1 MPALIL
7 LVATDKM
14 VLQRTEDL
22 LSEAGYLV
30 AAVNTFERAKVLL
43 DSVSPDLL
51 IADVRLDA
59 FSGLHIAVRSRIDH
73 PLLPVII
80 THASPDPVLENEAT
94 RQGAT
99 FIVKP
104 LENPEFVR
112 RVKAAIEQH
121 GRRQPTIRRWP
132 RKRVARAVEAELAA
146 SPARICDVSYGG
158 LRLAFDDER
167 RLPEVFEVT
176 VPQVGLTVNARPV
189 WTSRSPTSDEF
200 WCGAEVLDAGAT
212 EASSWRDF
220 VDAT

>member
-7 LVATDKM
+7 LVATDKT
-14 VLQRTEDL
+14 VLQRTDNL

-43 DSVSPDLL
+43 DSLHPDLL
-51 IADVRLDA
+51 VADVRLGA
-59 FSGLHIAVRSRIDH
+59 FNGLHLAVRSRIAH

-80 THASPDPVLENEAT
+80 THASPDPVIENEAK
-94 RQGAT
+94 RQGAA

-112 RVKAAIEQH
+112 RVKAALEQY
-121 GRRQPTIRRWP
+121 GRRQPKIRRWP
-132 RKRVARAVEAELAA
+132 RKRVAAVVEAEFAA

-158 LRLAFDDER
+158 LRLAFGDER
-167 RLPEVFEVT
+167 RLPEVFKVT
-176 VPQVGLTVNARPV
+176 VPHAGLTVKARSV
-189 WTSRSPTSDEF
+189 WTFRSPTSDEF
-200 WCGAEVLDAGAT
+200 WCGAEVLDADAPEMTG
-212 EASSWRDF
+212 WRHF